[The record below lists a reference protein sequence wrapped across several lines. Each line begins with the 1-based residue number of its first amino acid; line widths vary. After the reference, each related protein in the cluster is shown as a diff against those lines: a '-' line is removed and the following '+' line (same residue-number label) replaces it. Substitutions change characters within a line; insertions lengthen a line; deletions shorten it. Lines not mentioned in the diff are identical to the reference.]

1 MIKKYTEYI
10 NESLLNKLEGPND
23 EEILNKETILKGIKE
38 VINFKPT
45 IIFDEKYG
53 TNLSQIYNFPFGL
66 TADEVWN
73 IISYSNKY
81 YDKYKKESNKLIDV
95 LNNLSEEHFP
105 YTDLSNLDINQKID
119 LLFGMSSCFNSDDII
134 WFVVN
139 GIKYSDNTKINYELN
154 KLPRE
159 VVDDIQWVVS
169 PKTLIKLKELTL
181 QTNESLLN
189 KIKGQSLENGTNVN
203 SLKYIKHYDDSN
215 DYTYDDEE
223 E

>member
-154 KLPRE
+154 NFPNE
-159 VVDDIQWVVS
+159 VVNDIQWVVS
-169 PKTLIKLKELTL
+169 PKTLIKLK
-181 QTNESLLN
+181 
-189 KIKGQSLENGTNVN
+189 
-203 SLKYIKHYDDSN
+203 KHFK
-215 DYTYDDEE
+215 TFLFL
-223 E
+223 